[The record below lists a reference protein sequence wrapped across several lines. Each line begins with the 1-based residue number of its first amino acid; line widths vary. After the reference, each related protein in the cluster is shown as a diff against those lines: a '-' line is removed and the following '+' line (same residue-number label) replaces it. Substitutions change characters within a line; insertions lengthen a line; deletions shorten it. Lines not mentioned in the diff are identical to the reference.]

1 MICKSKDLNNLI
13 KKSYLYLTIIA
24 KFISV
29 LFMKKLIAFAGS
41 NSSTSINYELVKYTV
56 SLIDDFDIQ
65 LLNMAKVEFPM
76 FSEDLERAKGYQ
88 DSLVA
93 LKDDIVEADGV
104 IISVNE
110 HNGNPS
116 AYFKNL
122 IDWLSRVDRKF
133 LNEKYIFVLG
143 TSNGARGATG
153 SIGVTE
159 KLLPRFGAQV
169 EDIFSL
175 PNFKENF
182 SVKKGVMTNTELI
195 EKHQEALQ
203 NFLKKIY

>member
-1 MICKSKDLNNLI
+1 
-13 KKSYLYLTIIA
+13 
-24 KFISV
+24 
-29 LFMKKLIAFAGS
+29 MKKLIAFAGS

-56 SLIDDFDIQ
+56 SLIDNFDIQ
-65 LLNMAKVEFPM
+65 LLNMAKIEFPV
-76 FSEDLERAKGYQ
+76 FSEDLEREKGYME
-88 DSLVA
+88 SLVE

-133 LNEKYIFVLG
+133 LGDKYVFVLG
-143 TSNGARGATG
+143 ASNGGRGAAG

-159 KLLPRFGAQV
+159 KLLPRFGALV
-169 EDIFSL
+169 EHKFSF
-175 PNFKENF
+175 PNFSENF
-182 SVKKGVMTNTELI
+182 SVKKGVITNPELK
-195 EKHQEALQ
+195 EKHQEVLQ
-203 NFLKKIY
+203 NFLNTIEQG

>member
-1 MICKSKDLNNLI
+1 
-13 KKSYLYLTIIA
+13 
-24 KFISV
+24 
-29 LFMKKLIAFAGS
+29 MKKLIAFAGS

-65 LLNMAKVEFPM
+65 LLNMAKIEFPI
-76 FSEDLERAKGYQ
+76 FSEDLEREKGYKE
-88 DSLVA
+88 SLVE
-93 LKDDIVEADGV
+93 LKDDIVEADGI

-133 LNEKYIFVLG
+133 INDKHVFILG
-143 TSNGARGATG
+143 TSNGAKGATG

-159 KLLPRFGAQV
+159 KLLPRFGALV
-169 EDIFSL
+169 GDTFSL
-175 PNFKENF
+175 PNFNDNF
-182 SVKKGVMTNTELI
+182 SVKNGVITNLEFK
-195 EKHQEALQ
+195 EKHQEVLQ
-203 NFLKKIY
+203 HFLKKIEQG